1 MAKNNVR
8 GSSSPLTPEFSTFL
22 PVTFRLAALS
32 DEDREVVAYLI
43 TIDFGSRKST
53 AGENHEESG
62 PVHGCDCFE
71 CYVRYWSMWDKSPN
85 CELIHEIIEEYEM
98 YVWPSRAAEIIITTD
113 HQAEKNKK
121 KKSDRNGCGE
131 GEVDLSSWAVVEAEE
146 VTLSYKGG
154 EAAEVGKRSV
164 KKLLSYVGQ
173 KVWGV
178 RNK

>member
-1 MAKNNVR
+1 MAKNV
-8 GSSSPLTPEFSTFL
+8 SSPLTAEFSTFL

-53 AGENHEESG
+53 AGENHEERG

-85 CELIHEIIEEYEM
+85 CELIHEIVEEYEM

-113 HQAEKNKK
+113 QVEKNKK
-121 KKSDRNGCGE
+121 KKSDRNG

-146 VTLSYKGG
+146 VRLSYKGG
-154 EAAEVGKRSV
+154 EASEVGKGSV